1 MPKFTLPK
9 QEEQSI
15 LKTVRI
21 KMTLYKRVEKI
32 SEMTGISINRIITTG
47 VEYALDNIDEEELAK
62 KKKRKPKKA
71 TNYTKVDN

>member
-47 VEYALDNIDEEELAK
+47 VEYALDNIDE
-62 KKKRKPKKA
+62 
-71 TNYTKVDN
+71 

>member
-71 TNYTKVDN
+71 TK